1 MKNMLRHDKD
11 KVKGEKFM
19 LLSYLVT
26 LTHQFTVLG
35 PAFTEAAVDI
45 NKGLIGIGAGLAV
58 GLAAIGPGIGE
69 GTLIA
74 SAIEGMSRN
83 PETAD
88 NLRAT
93 MILGVALAET
103 TGIYGLLISIILLFV
118 Y

>member
-1 MKNMLRHDKD
+1 
-11 KVKGEKFM
+11 M

-26 LTHQFTVLG
+26 LTQEFIVLG
-35 PAFTEAAVDI
+35 AALLTEPQALREGLVAV
-45 NKGLIGIGAGLAV
+45 GAGLAV

-83 PETAD
+83 PETSD
-88 NLRAT
+88 NLRST

>member
-1 MKNMLRHDKD
+1 
-11 KVKGEKFM
+11 M
-19 LLSYLVT
+19 LLSYLAVVINHLALVGPT
-26 LTHQFTVLG
+26 LT
-35 PAFTEAAVDI
+35 EAVDI

-69 GTLIA
+69 GTLIGQ
-74 SAIEGMSRN
+74 AIEGMSRN
-83 PETAD
+83 PEASD

>member
-1 MKNMLRHDKD
+1 
-11 KVKGEKFM
+11 M
-19 LLSYLVT
+19 LLSYLVLLANHLALVGPT
-26 LTHQFTVLG
+26 LS
-35 PAFTEAAVDI
+35 EAVDI

-69 GTLIA
+69 GTLIGQ
-74 SAIEGMSRN
+74 AIEGMSRN
-83 PETAD
+83 PEASD

>member
-1 MKNMLRHDKD
+1 
-11 KVKGEKFM
+11 M

-35 PAFTEAAVDI
+35 PVLTEAVDI
-45 NKGLIGIGAGLAV
+45 NRGLIAIGAGLAV

>member
-1 MKNMLRHDKD
+1 MLFSY
-11 KVKGEKFM
+11 FM
-19 LLSYLVT
+19 SLAA
-26 LTHQFTVLG
+26 HFAILG
-35 PAFTEAAVDI
+35 PTLSEAVDI
-45 NKGLIGIGAGLAV
+45 NRGLIGIGAGLAM

-69 GTLIA
+69 GRIVA

-93 MILGVALAET
+93 MILGVALDET
-103 TGIYGLLISIILLFV
+103 TGIYGLLIAILLIFV

>member
-1 MKNMLRHDKD
+1 MILSILTT
-11 KVKGEKFM
+11 VAAQFA
-19 LLSYLVT
+19 LLSPV
-26 LTHQFTVLG
+26 F
-35 PAFTEAAVDI
+35 ADI
-45 NKGLIGIGAGLAV
+45 NKGLTGIGAGLAV

-69 GTLIA
+69 GQIVS

-93 MILGVALAET
+93 MILGVALDET
-103 TGIYGLLISIILLFV
+103 TGIYGLLIAILLIFV

>member
-1 MKNMLRHDKD
+1 
-11 KVKGEKFM
+11 M
-19 LLSYLVT
+19 LLSFLVT
-26 LTHQFTVLG
+26 LTHHFSVLG
-35 PAFTEAAVDI
+35 PVLAEAVDI
-45 NKGLIGIGAGLAV
+45 NRGLIAIGAGLAV

-69 GTLIA
+69 GTLIGA
-74 SAIEGMSRN
+74 AIEGMSRN

>member
-1 MKNMLRHDKD
+1 MIVSVM
-11 KVKGEKFM
+11 M
-19 LLSYLVT
+19 TLVA
-26 LTHQFTVLG
+26 QF
-35 PAFTEAAVDI
+35 AVFSPVFADI
-45 NKGLIGIGAGLAV
+45 NKGLTGIGAGLAV

-69 GTLIA
+69 GQIVS

-93 MILGVALAET
+93 MILGVALDET
-103 TGIYGLLISIILLFV
+103 TGIYGLLIAILLIFV

>member
-1 MKNMLRHDKD
+1 
-11 KVKGEKFM
+11 M

-26 LTHQFTVLG
+26 LTHQLIALG
-35 PAFTEAAVDI
+35 TAFTGALELER
-45 NKGLIGIGAGLAV
+45 GLIAIGAGLAV

>member
-1 MKNMLRHDKD
+1 
-11 KVKGEKFM
+11 M

-26 LTHQFTVLG
+26 LTHQFAILG
-35 PAFTEAAVDI
+35 PALTEAVDT
-45 NKGLIGIGAGLAV
+45 NRGLIAIGAGLAV

-83 PETAD
+83 PETSD
-88 NLRAT
+88 NLRST

>member
-1 MKNMLRHDKD
+1 
-11 KVKGEKFM
+11 M
-19 LLSYLVT
+19 LLSYLVVLANHLALVGPT
-26 LTHQFTVLG
+26 LS
-35 PAFTEAAVDI
+35 EAVDI

-69 GTLIA
+69 GTLIGQ
-74 SAIEGMSRN
+74 AIEGMSRN
-83 PETAD
+83 PEASD

>member
-1 MKNMLRHDKD
+1 
-11 KVKGEKFM
+11 M

-35 PAFTEAAVDI
+35 PAFTEAVDI
-45 NKGLIGIGAGLAV
+45 NRGLIGIGAGLAV

>member
-1 MKNMLRHDKD
+1 
-11 KVKGEKFM
+11 M
-19 LLSYLVT
+19 LLSYLVALANHLALVGPT
-26 LTHQFTVLG
+26 LS
-35 PAFTEAAVDI
+35 EAVDI

-69 GTLIA
+69 GTLIGQ
-74 SAIEGMSRN
+74 AIEGMSRN
-83 PETAD
+83 PEASD

>member
-1 MKNMLRHDKD
+1 
-11 KVKGEKFM
+11 M
-19 LLSYLVT
+19 LLSYLTMLAHQFAILGPT
-26 LTHQFTVLG
+26 LTV
-35 PAFTEAAVDI
+35 AVNND
-45 NKGLIGIGAGLAV
+45 KGLIGIGAGLAV

-88 NLRAT
+88 NLRGT

>member
-1 MKNMLRHDKD
+1 
-11 KVKGEKFM
+11 M
-19 LLSYLVT
+19 LLSYLTTVA
-26 LTHQFTVLG
+26 HQFALLG
-35 PAFTEAAVDI
+35 PTLSEAVDI
-45 NKGLIGIGAGLAV
+45 NRGLIGIGAGLAV

-74 SAIEGMSRN
+74 AAIEGMSRN

-88 NLRAT
+88 NLRGT

>member
-1 MKNMLRHDKD
+1 MI
-11 KVKGEKFM
+11 
-19 LLSYLVT
+19 LSVMMTLVA
-26 LTHQFTVLG
+26 QFAVLS
-35 PAFTEAAVDI
+35 PVFADI
-45 NKGLIGIGAGLAV
+45 NKGLTGI

-69 GTLIA
+69 GQIVS

-93 MILGVALAET
+93 MILGVALDET
-103 TGIYGLLISIILLFV
+103 TGIYGLLIAILLIFV

>member
-1 MKNMLRHDKD
+1 
-11 KVKGEKFM
+11 M
-19 LLSYLVT
+19 LLSYLVLLANHLALVGPT
-26 LTHQFTVLG
+26 LT
-35 PAFTEAAVDI
+35 EAVDI

-69 GTLIA
+69 GTLIGQ
-74 SAIEGMSRN
+74 AIEGMSRN
-83 PETAD
+83 PEASD

>member
-1 MKNMLRHDKD
+1 
-11 KVKGEKFM
+11 M

-26 LTHQFTVLG
+26 LSQQFAILAPFLT
-35 PAFTEAAVDI
+35 AAEITEALLLREGLVAV
-45 NKGLIGIGAGLAV
+45 GAGLAV

-83 PETAD
+83 PETSD
-88 NLRAT
+88 NLRST

-103 TGIYGLLISIILLFV
+103 TGIYGLLISFILLFV

>member
-1 MKNMLRHDKD
+1 
-11 KVKGEKFM
+11 M
-19 LLSYLVT
+19 LLSYLMTLSQQFAILAPFLT
-26 LTHQFTVLG
+26 LTELTDAQNLR
-35 PAFTEAAVDI
+35 E
-45 NKGLIGIGAGLAV
+45 GLIAIGAGLAV

-74 SAIEGMSRN
+74 AAIEGMSRN

-88 NLRAT
+88 NLRGT

>member
-1 MKNMLRHDKD
+1 
-11 KVKGEKFM
+11 M
-19 LLSYLVT
+19 LLSYL
-26 LTHQFTVLG
+26 LTIAHQFALFG
-35 PAFTEAAVDI
+35 PSLTQAVD
-45 NKGLIGIGAGLAV
+45 NNRGLIAIGAGLAV

>member
-1 MKNMLRHDKD
+1 
-11 KVKGEKFM
+11 M

-26 LTHQFTVLG
+26 LSQQFAILAPFLTV
-35 PAFTEAAVDI
+35 AEITEAVALREGLVAV
-45 NKGLIGIGAGLAV
+45 GAGLAV

-83 PETAD
+83 PETSD
-88 NLRAT
+88 NLRST

>member
-1 MKNMLRHDKD
+1 
-11 KVKGEKFM
+11 M
-19 LLSYLVT
+19 LLSYLT
-26 LTHQFTVLG
+26 SILG
-35 PAFTEAAVDI
+35 PLLTEAVDI

-88 NLRAT
+88 NL
-93 MILGVALAET
+93 
-103 TGIYGLLISIILLFV
+103 
-118 Y
+118 